1 MAQQN
6 ETKSNWLSGWFGPR
20 KMTTTSTPISS
31 KSLLKGAAGGDY
43 GVRQLFPGETEYEN
57 AKEQFLVGAISLRP
71 QPRIMKIFS
80 VQTNQDVVRSF
91 EVAQRVVGNERSLF
105 HGTSQQ
111 PHCNFARE
119 GDLPLS
125 THRIHIHLLPRTHK
139 HNPND
144 MLIQRYC
151 NNDTKKYTYNIQ
163 SFNHYDGVSSPIHIV
178 VYISNY
184 VYLLSVPCG
193 YCEHRFRE

>member
-1 MAQQN
+1 MEKDFIFWILCFIVHSIILIAGCIASKIRKVAQQK
-6 ETKSNWLSGWFGPR
+6 ETKSNWLSGWFGSR
-20 KMTTTSTPISS
+20 KMTTTTTPISS
-31 KSLLKGAAGGDY
+31 KSLLKGAAGGEY

-91 EVAQRVVGNERSLF
+91 EVAQRMVGNERSLF

-119 GDLPLS
+119 GDPTLS
-125 THRIHIHLLPRTHK
+125 TYRLTHPPIAK
-139 HNPND
+139 D
-144 MLIQRYC
+144 SQA
-151 NNDTKKYTYNIQ
+151 Q
-163 SFNHYDGVSSPIHIV
+163 SQ
-178 VYISNY
+178 
-184 VYLLSVPCG
+184 
-193 YCEHRFRE
+193 